1 MGHMRATG
9 VPQAGHRRATGGPQA
24 AVAAAAAAAAVR
36 QASVAVPVGSA
47 AMVSIGQRPSSRH
60 ARGVWELG

>member
-24 AVAAAAAAAAVR
+24 AVAAAAAAAAR

-60 ARGVWELG
+60 ARGVWEPG

>member
-1 MGHMRATG
+1 M
-9 VPQAGHRRATGGPQA
+9 PQACHRRATGGPQA